1 MSMRRTSVL
10 ALTTMTIGGVIGVIA
25 TLILNVFVFDK
36 FDAYGE
42 VKIPG
47 NTQLELPAGEVTVS
61 FHSWVSGDNG
71 LLVPELGM
79 SLFPPPGVAEPQVRE
94 SIGSSTTVNGDARR
108 RVWVA
113 QIPAAG
119 IYNVQVDGDVS
130 GFVSPRL
137 AFGHGSPYWA
147 LTWGFAGL
155 LGVAALGW
163 IAYVLTRVRSTRS
176 SPPSPLNNPQ
186 PTSSYEPSDDGVR
199 IEQLKSLAALRDSGA
214 LTEAEFEAEK
224 RRVLGGG

>member
-1 MSMRRTSVL
+1 MSMRRASVL
-10 ALTTMTIGGVIGVIA
+10 TLTTMTVGGVIGIIVS
-25 TLILNVFVFDK
+25 LILNVFVFDEY
-36 FDAYGE
+36 DAYGE

-47 NTQLELPAGEVTVS
+47 NTRLELPAGEVTVS

-71 LLVPELGM
+71 LLIPQLGL
-79 SLFPPPGVAEPQVRE
+79 SIFPPDGVAEPQVRE

-119 IYNVQVDGDVS
+119 TYEVQVDGEVN
-130 GFVSPRL
+130 GFVNPRL
-137 AFGHGSPYWA
+137 AFGHGSPYWP

-155 LGVAALGW
+155 LGAAALGW
-163 IAYVLTRVRSTRS
+163 IAYLLTRSRAVRRT
-176 SPPSPLNNPQ
+176 PPVTVQ
-186 PTSSYEPSDDGVR
+186 PASSYEPTGDGIR

-214 LTEAEFEAEK
+214 LTETEFEAEK
-224 RRVLGGG
+224 RRLLDGG

>member
-10 ALTTMTIGGVIGVIA
+10 ALTVMTVGGVIGIIT
-25 TLILNVFVFDK
+25 TLILNVFVFDE

-42 VKIPG
+42 VKVPG
-47 NTQLELPAGEVTVS
+47 NSQLELPAGEVTVS

-71 LLVPELGM
+71 LLIPQLGM
-79 SLFPPPGVAEPQVRE
+79 SIFPPPGVAEPQVHE

-108 RVWVA
+108 QVWVV

-119 IYNVQVDGDVS
+119 TYNVQVDGEVN
-130 GFVSPRL
+130 GFVNPRL

-147 LTWGFAGL
+147 LSWAFAGL
-155 LGVAALGW
+155 LGAVALGW
-163 IAYVLTRVRSTRS
+163 VAYILTRARFTRPSPS
-176 SPPSPLNNPQ
+176 SPPDSPP
-186 PTSSYEPSDDGVR
+186 PTSSYERTDDGVR
-199 IEQLKSLAALRDSGA
+199 IEQLKTLAALHESGA
-214 LTEAEFEAEK
+214 LTDSEFEAEK

>member
-1 MSMRRTSVL
+1 MSTRRASVL
-10 ALTTMTIGGVIGVIA
+10 TLTTMTVGGVIGIIVS
-25 TLILNVFVFDK
+25 LILNVFVFDEY
-36 FDAYGE
+36 DAYGE

-47 NTQLELPAGEVTVS
+47 NTRLELPAGEVTVS

-71 LLVPELGM
+71 LLIPQLGL
-79 SLFPPPGVAEPQVRE
+79 SIFPPDGVAEPQVRE

-119 IYNVQVDGDVS
+119 TYEVQVEGEVN
-130 GFVSPRL
+130 GFVNPRL
-137 AFGHGSPYWA
+137 AFGHGSPYWP

-155 LGVAALGW
+155 LGAAALGW
-163 IAYVLTRVRSTRS
+163 IAYLLTRSRAVRPT
-176 SPPSPLNNPQ
+176 PPVTVQ
-186 PTSSYEPSDDGVR
+186 PASSYEPTGDGIR

-224 RRVLGGG
+224 RRLLDGG

>member
-1 MSMRRTSVL
+1 MSGRRVSALT
-10 ALTTMTIGGVIGVIA
+10 LTTMTVGGVIGIIVS
-25 TLILNVFVFDK
+25 LILNIFVFDEY
-36 FDAYGE
+36 DAYGE

-47 NTQLELPAGEVTVS
+47 NTGLELPAGEVTVS

-71 LLVPELGM
+71 LLIPQLGL
-79 SLFPPPGVAEPQVRE
+79 SIFPPDGVAEPQVRE

-113 QIPAAG
+113 QIPTAG
-119 IYNVQVDGDVS
+119 TYEVQVEGEVN
-130 GFVSPRL
+130 GFVNPRL
-137 AFGHGSPYWA
+137 AFGHGSPYWP

-155 LGVAALGW
+155 LGAAALGW
-163 IAYVLTRVRSTRS
+163 IVYLLMRSRAVR
-176 SPPSPLNNPQ
+176 PSPLVTAQ
-186 PTSSYEPSDDGVR
+186 PASSYEPTGDGIR

-224 RRVLGGG
+224 RRLLDGG

>member
-1 MSMRRTSVL
+1 MSMRLASVR
-10 ALTTMTIGGVIGVIA
+10 ALTTLTVGGVIGIIA

-47 NTQLELPAGEVTVS
+47 TTQLELPAGEVTVS

-71 LLVPELGM
+71 LLIPQLGM
-79 SLFPPPGVAEPQVRE
+79 SIFPPAGVAEPQVRE

-119 IYNVQVDGDVS
+119 TYDVQVEGEIN
-130 GFVSPRL
+130 GFVNPRL

-147 LTWGFAGL
+147 LTWLFAGL
-155 LGVAALGW
+155 LGVAIIGW
-163 IAYVLTRVRSTRS
+163 IAYVLTRSRTTHPS
-176 SPPSPLNNPQ
+176 SPAGPQ
-186 PTSSYEPSDDGVR
+186 PIASYEPSDSGIR
-199 IEQLKSLAALRDSGA
+199 LEQLKSLAALRDSGA
-214 LTEAEFEAEK
+214 LTETEFEAEK

>member
-10 ALTTMTIGGVIGVIA
+10 ALTTMTICGVIGIIA
-25 TLILNVFVFDK
+25 SIILNVFVFDE

-71 LLVPELGM
+71 LLIPQLGM
-79 SLFPPPGVAEPQVRE
+79 SIVPPPGVAEPQVLE

-113 QIPAAG
+113 QIPTAG
-119 IYNVQVDGDVS
+119 TYNVQVDGEVN
-130 GFVSPRL
+130 GFVNPRL
-137 AFGHGSPYWA
+137 AFGHDSPYWA

-155 LGVAALGW
+155 LGAAALGW
-163 IAYVLTRVRSTRS
+163 IAYVLTRARTIQS
-176 SPPSPLNNPQ
+176 SPPSPPNSLRPE
-186 PTSSYEPSDDGVR
+186 SSYAPADDGVR
-199 IEQLKSLAALRDSGA
+199 IEQLKSLAALHESGA
-214 LTEAEFEAEK
+214 LTDSEFEAEK

>member
-1 MSMRRTSVL
+1 M
-10 ALTTMTIGGVIGVIA
+10 
-25 TLILNVFVFDK
+25 
-36 FDAYGE
+36 
-42 VKIPG
+42 
-47 NTQLELPAGEVTVS
+47 
-61 FHSWVSGDNG
+61 
-71 LLVPELGM
+71 
-79 SLFPPPGVAEPQVRE
+79 AEPQVRE

-119 IYNVQVDGDVS
+119 TYNVQVDGDVS

-137 AFGHGSPYWA
+137 AFGHGSPYWP

-163 IAYVLTRVRSTRS
+163 IAYVLTRVRSIRS

-186 PTSSYEPSDDGVR
+186 PISSYEPSDDGVR